1 MKKIFIALMSIFI
14 GGCGPFEK
22 IFVEE
27 DLLKRP
33 EAKRCGDCHAEIY
46 KEWKKSR
53 HAKAWVSENFRE
65 ESEEYSKL
73 KCLKC
78 HAPLEVLEDKKP
90 VTRDKHREDGVNCSA
105 CHYREK
111 TNAIHGPLKVW
122 SPPHPSRQDEFFE
135 KSKYCASCHEDTY
148 KEWKMSGSEKS
159 CQSCHMPYMG
169 KKDLIQNFPYHLLHL
184 AKPRH
189 DHSFPS
195 LKAKS
200 EDIEIRIK
208 KEGKKRIIEI
218 ENVGVPHNLPT
229 ADQGD
234 PKYYII
240 IEVNYGNRKVRK
252 IRRTLSPEAENTL
265 VYKKPLRIS
274 FFEREEPE
282 KIKVTIYRRL
292 SWKKEREL
300 VKTYLASM

>member
-1 MKKIFIALMSIFI
+1 MKILLLIPIALLI
-14 GGCGPFEK
+14 GGCASFEK
-22 IFVEE
+22 IFIEE

-53 HAKAWVSENFRE
+53 HAKAWVSEKFRE
-65 ESEEYSKL
+65 ESEDYSKL

-78 HAPLEVLEDKKP
+78 HAPLEVKDGKTP
-90 VTRDKHREDGVNCSA
+90 VVREKHREDGVNCSS
-105 CHYREK
+105 CHYREE

-122 SPPHPSRQDEFFE
+122 SPPHPSRQDKFFE
-135 KSKYCASCHEDTY
+135 KSQYCASCHEDTY
-148 KEWKMSGSEKS
+148 KEWKMTGTEKS
-159 CQSCHMPYMG
+159 CQSCHMPSLG
-169 KKDLIQNFPYHLLHL
+169 KRDLIQNFPYHLLHL

-200 EDIEIRIK
+200 EDIDIRIK
-208 KEGKKRIIEI
+208 KVGKKRIVEI
-218 ENVGVPHNLPT
+218 ENIGVPHNLPT

-240 IEVNYGNRKVRK
+240 IEIDYGKGRKRK
-252 IRRTLSPEAENTL
+252 IRRVLSPEAENAL
-265 VYKKPLRIS
+265 VYRKPLKIS
-274 FFEREEPE
+274 FFEREDPE
-282 KIKVTIYRRL
+282 SIKVTIYRRL
-292 SWKKEREL
+292 SWKKEKEL
-300 VKTYLASM
+300 VKTYLANM